1 MPRRLAAAFILIAL
15 CLPIAAQA
23 GALREKLQE
32 RREARAE
39 RQLLDELP
47 AGSRILHDQTYG
59 VHPRQVFDV
68 YLPPNAHA
76 APILF
81 MVHGGGWHTGDKA
94 REEVVENKARHW
106 LGKGYI
112 LVSSNYRLL
121 PDADPLNQA
130 SDVAQAITAVQRQA
144 NGWGGDPARLVLM
157 GHSAGAHLVALL
169 SSDPQLAPGVSPS
182 WLGTV
187 ALDSA
192 AFDVP
197 AVMQGRHLPLYDRA
211 FGKDSSYW
219 QKASPLHVLRS
230 GAHPLLAVCST
241 RRSDA
246 CPQAEAYATKARQL
260 GVTVSVVREDRSH
273 REINVDLGAD
283 PAYTA
288 RVDAFLHTLGLP

>member
-1 MPRRLAAAFILIAL
+1 MPRRLAAFILIAL
-15 CLPIAAQA
+15 CLPIVSQA
-23 GALREKLQE
+23 GILRDKLQE
-32 RREARAE
+32 RRAARAE
-39 RQLLDELP
+39 QQLLGALP

-59 VHPRQVFDV
+59 THPRQAFDV
-68 YLPPNAHA
+68 YLPPNAQA

-94 REEVVENKARHW
+94 RDAVIENKARHW

-112 LVSSNYRLL
+112 LISSNYRLL
-121 PDADPLNQA
+121 PDADPLTQA
-130 SDVAQAITAVQRQA
+130 SDVAQAVTTVQHQA
-144 NGWGGDPARLVLM
+144 RGWGGDPARLVLM

-197 AVMQGRHLPLYDRA
+197 AVMQARHLPLYDRA

-219 QKASPLHVLRS
+219 QKASPLHALHKE
-230 GAHPLLAVCST
+230 AHPLLAVCST

-246 CPQAEAYATKARQL
+246 CPQADAYAAKARQL

-273 REINVDLGAD
+273 GEINADLGAD

-288 RVDAFLHTLGLP
+288 RVDSFLSALGLP

>member
-1 MPRRLAAAFILIAL
+1 MPRFPALLILASL
-15 CLPIAAQA
+15 CLPIVSQA
-23 GALREKLQE
+23 GILRDKLQE

-39 RQLLDELP
+39 QQLLGELP
-47 AGSRILHDQTYG
+47 AGSRILHEQTYG
-59 VHPRQVFDV
+59 TDPRQVFDV
-68 YLPPNAHA
+68 YLPPNAQT

-81 MVHGGGWHTGDKA
+81 MVHGGGWYTGDKA
-94 REEVVENKARHW
+94 RDAVIENKARHW

-121 PDADPLNQA
+121 PDADPLTQA
-130 SDVAQAITAVQRQA
+130 SDVAQAITTVQRQA
-144 NGWGGDPARLVLM
+144 RGWGGDPARLVLM
-157 GHSAGAHLVALL
+157 GHSAGAHLVSLL
-169 SSDPQLAPGVSPS
+169 NSDPQLAPGVSPS

-197 AVMQGRHLPLYDRA
+197 AVMQNRHLPLYDRA

-219 QKASPLHVLRS
+219 QKASPLHVLRKD
-230 GAHPLLAVCST
+230 ARPLLAVCST

-246 CPQAEAYATKARQL
+246 CPQADAYAAKARQL

-273 REINVDLGAD
+273 GEINADLGAE
-283 PAYTA
+283 PTYTA
-288 RVDAFLHTLGLP
+288 RVDSFLNTLGLP

>member
-1 MPRRLAAAFILIAL
+1 MPRRLALLILVSL
-15 CLPIAAQA
+15 CLPITTQA
-23 GALREKLQE
+23 GILRDKLQE

-39 RQLLDELP
+39 QQLLGELP
-47 AGSRILHDQTYG
+47 SGSRVLHDQPYG
-59 VHPRQVFDV
+59 THPRQVFDV
-68 YLPPNAHA
+68 YLPPNPQG

-81 MVHGGGWHTGDKA
+81 MVHGGGWYTGDKA
-94 REEVVENKARHW
+94 RDAVIENKARHW

-112 LVSSNYRLL
+112 LISSNYRLL
-121 PDADPLNQA
+121 PDAAPLIQA
-130 SDVAQAITAVQRQA
+130 SDVALAVTTVQHQAR
-144 NGWGGDPARLVLM
+144 GWGGDPARLVLI

-219 QKASPLHVLRS
+219 QKASPLHVLHKEAR
-230 GAHPLLAVCST
+230 PLLAVCST
-241 RRSDA
+241 QRSDA
-246 CPQAEAYATKARQL
+246 CPQADAYAAKARQL
-260 GVTVSVVREDRSH
+260 GVTVSVAREDRSH
-273 REINVDLGAD
+273 GEINADLGAD
-283 PAYTA
+283 PIYTA
-288 RVDAFLHTLGLP
+288 RVDSFLNTLGLP